1 MRVYTDVKDQQMK
14 VEILI
19 SDLDRLLLLMAN
31 IVTKQ
36 LYRNLAVDL
45 KITKEQARGNRGLGG
60 IEDGGY

>member
-1 MRVYTDVKDQQMK
+1 MK

-19 SDLDRLLLLMAN
+19 SDLDRLLLLTAN